1 MENTINRNDVNQFFK
16 DMPKEMQIEAI
27 NKLQSQIKKL
37 PELTDINAGQ
47 SESEVVQNLGAVR

>member
-27 NKLQSQIKKL
+27 NKLQSQIKKP

-47 SESEVVQNLGAVR
+47 SESEVVQNIEAIR

>member
-1 MENTINRNDVNQFFK
+1 MENTINRNDVNQFYK

-27 NKLQSQIKKL
+27 NKLQSQIKKP
-37 PELTDINAGQ
+37 PELTDINPGQ

>member
-1 MENTINRNDVNQFFK
+1 MENTTNRNDVNQFFK

-27 NKLQSQIKKL
+27 NKLQSQIKKP

>member
-27 NKLQSQIKKL
+27 NKLQSQIKKP